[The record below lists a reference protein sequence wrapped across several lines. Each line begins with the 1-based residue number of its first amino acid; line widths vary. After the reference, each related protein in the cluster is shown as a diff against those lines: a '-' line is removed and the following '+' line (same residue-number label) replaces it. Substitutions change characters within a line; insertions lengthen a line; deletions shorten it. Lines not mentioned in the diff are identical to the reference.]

1 MITRAIL
8 LLATLVSVCTSAVW
22 AKGDSLEIKTA
33 KAASGMDY
41 TIFYQGPHTASF
53 ELKRPKQSDN
63 SCLLSIPCAFTSY
76 VGSIDGIYIC
86 DGRVHHKHFV
96 SNACGG
102 AGIIRNGSIELIS
115 TNKGKIFT
123 ADFLKDLS
131 LKRASLFQ
139 QFLVVENGVP
149 AHFKDKTLFQRR
161 AIVKLKDG
169 QTALVESKNALT
181 LTQFGLD
188 LKELGAKNALY
199 TDMGAYDEGWYRD
212 ADKAVKP
219 LGNDRSLTEKQTNWF
234 TFRVKQTVSQDNKT
248 PKSSQ

>member
-1 MITRAIL
+1 M
-8 LLATLVSVCTSAVW
+8 
-22 AKGDSLEIKTA
+22 
-33 KAASGMDY
+33 
-41 TIFYQGPHTASF
+41 
-53 ELKRPKQSDN
+53 
-63 SCLLSIPCAFTSY
+63 
-76 VGSIDGIYIC
+76 
-86 DGRVHHKHFV
+86 
-96 SNACGG
+96 
-102 AGIIRNGSIELIS
+102 
-115 TNKGKIFT
+115 
-123 ADFLKDLS
+123 
-131 LKRASLFQ
+131 
-139 QFLVVENGVP
+139 VENGVP